1 MGATYGTV
9 GTQASKQSSDHLMR
23 DQESRKRLRENTL
36 FSEIAGT
43 SAFGQER
50 SFNLPVL
57 EIRGWAYGVYQIG
70 EV

>member
-43 SAFGQER
+43 SAFGHKSTFVKGFHLLSQTIFE
-50 SFNLPVL
+50 
-57 EIRGWAYGVYQIG
+57 
-70 EV
+70 

>member
-23 DQESRKRLRENTL
+23 DQESRKRLRENTP

-43 SAFGQER
+43 SAFGHKR
-50 SFNLPVL
+50 KFVD
-57 EIRGWAYGVYQIG
+57 
-70 EV
+70 